1 MISPKTGVI
10 MRIALIGLFI
20 SMCAAA
26 AHAQYPFPDERPDD
40 REQAV
45 MNEDG
50 GRSFIV
56 RPASGS
62 LTGLLKPGASQSLD
76 LQQYS
81 IFLGPGWSDSK
92 LRSSE
97 DRLSKLLTNVRDHAQ
112 LDEIAS
118 AGMTN
123 VYAPTWTFEKLDVAG
138 NRNIGDL
145 EIQNIVR
152 DIVKNGARPS
162 GDAMFIV
169 YLDPS
174 LHSTLGPLQANK
186 HYMSYHGYVNITGLR
201 IHYAVVPYQSDAQ
214 AAYQTALRTL
224 IVAALHSPTNDS
236 P

>member
-1 MISPKTGVI
+1 M
-10 MRIALIGLFI
+10 GLFI
-20 SMCAAA
+20 SMCAVAA
-26 AHAQYPFPDERPDD
+26 YAQQPFPDERPDD
-40 REQAV
+40 REEAV
-45 MNEDG
+45 LNEDG

-56 RPASGS
+56 RPASGP
-62 LTGLLKPGASQSLD
+62 LTGFLKPDASQTIS

-81 IFLGPGWSDSK
+81 IFLGPGWSDAK

-118 AGMTN
+118 AGIAN
-123 VYAPTWTFEKLDVAG
+123 VYTPTWTVEKPDVAG

-145 EIQNIVR
+145 EIQAIVR
-152 DIVKNGARPS
+152 DFVKNGAHPS
-162 GDAMFIV
+162 DDAMFIV

-174 LHSTLGPLQANK
+174 LHSTLGPLQADK
-186 HYMSYHGYVNITGLR
+186 HYMSYHGFLNIAGLR

-224 IVAALHSPTNDS
+224 IVAALHSATGDS
-236 P
+236 HPN